1 VPLLN
6 LVHVNLHVA
15 DLERSIDFYR
25 RLGWELMIDMSRT
38 EPAKFERIDVNERVV
53 YGGGLGKVVIL
64 SLGDDPRCA
73 TKIELVEDVEPSSV
87 PKPPRPP
94 HEAGVHRLAI
104 RVKDLD
110 GTIALLRGRGIEIR
124 DEPRVL
130 FTMGGRQRY
139 VLLADPDDNL
149 LELIELF
156 RE

>member
-1 VPLLN
+1 MPLLN

-15 DLERSIDFYR
+15 DLERSIDFYQ
-25 RLGWELMIDMSRT
+25 RLGWKLMIDMSRNA
-38 EPAKFERIDVNERVV
+38 PAKFDPIQVNDRVV

-73 TKIELVEDVEPSSV
+73 TKIELVEDVAPRSL

-94 HEAGVHRLAI
+94 QEAGVHRLAM
-104 RVKDLD
+104 RVKDLE
-110 GTIALLRGRGIEIR
+110 GTIALLRSRGIEIR
-124 DEPRVL
+124 DEPREI

-156 RE
+156 AF